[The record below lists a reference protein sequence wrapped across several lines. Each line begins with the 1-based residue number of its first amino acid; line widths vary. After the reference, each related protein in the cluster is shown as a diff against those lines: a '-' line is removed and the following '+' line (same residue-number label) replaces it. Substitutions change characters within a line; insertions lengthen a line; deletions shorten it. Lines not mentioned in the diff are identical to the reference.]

1 MYACIGP
8 TETGLGEATAHKLY
22 TYSFFL
28 SGVWAMKEK
37 GRNRS
42 STLLSGSAC
51 PAEGARPARLL
62 AAAAARFQIFW
73 LPGSFFSHS
82 EWACRWMRG
91 VGKTKQIADA
101 KAGKSRS
108 VLEKP
113 AHSPFFRLSYFHFL
127 KPFLV
132 VLFCWGFFEK
142 VLFCC

>member
-1 MYACIGP
+1 
-8 TETGLGEATAHKLY
+8 
-22 TYSFFL
+22 
-28 SGVWAMKEK
+28 MKEK

-113 AHSPFFRLSYFHFL
+113 AHSPFFDSLIFIS
-127 KPFLV
+127 
-132 VLFCWGFFEK
+132 
-142 VLFCC
+142 